1 VTQPHSFNLEGQT
14 ILITGASSGFGA
26 HFAELLS
33 EAGAEVILAARRIEK
48 LQETQKKIEAAGGK
62 ASCLSMDVSKEES
75 IEAAYKE
82 ITKLDCI
89 INNAGINEI
98 GASHELSVEQWDK
111 VLNTNLKGVWLNSK
125 HAIRF
130 WKANQQAG
138 NIINIASI
146 LGLRL
151 ANQLP
156 AYSASKAGCVH
167 FTKTLTLDYARD
179 NIRANVICP
188 GYFETDINRDFM
200 TSEAGQKQIK
210 RIPYKRMGQLHEL
223 NGPLLLLA
231 SPLSSYMS
239 GCVLTVDGAHTCS
252 TL

>member
-1 VTQPHSFNLEGQT
+1 MSKQFDLSNQT

-26 HFAELLS
+26 HFAEVLS
-33 EAGAEVILAARRIEK
+33 EAGAEVILAARRVDK
-48 LQETQKKIEAAGGK
+48 LKETQEKIEANGGK
-62 ASCLSMDVSKEES
+62 ASCIAMDVSAAES
-75 IEAAYKE
+75 VEAAYKQ
-82 ITKLDCI
+82 ISKLDCI
-89 INNAGINEI
+89 INNAGINEL
-98 GASHELSVEQWDK
+98 GAAHELSAEQWDR
-111 VLNTNLKGVWLNSK
+111 VVDTNLKGVWLNSK
-125 HAIRF
+125 EAIKF
-130 WKANQQAG
+130 WKAKQQAG

-146 LGLRL
+146 VGLRV

-156 AYSASKAGCVH
+156 PYAASKAGCIH
-167 FTKTLTLDYARD
+167 LTKSLALDYARD
-179 NIRANVICP
+179 SIRANVICP

-200 TSEAGQKQIK
+200 ASGPGQKQIS

-239 GCVLTVDGAHTCS
+239 GSVITVDGAHTCS